1 MGKPN
6 AAPDAAKLPVK
17 KPPGLNIRRARAGLF
32 VLQGMSLKQAL
43 MKAGYA
49 EVTARAPTAN
59 GLTAERCLLE
69 ASKLD
74 KSSDPGTMLEAA
86 RRLGLRQVRA
96 WLKLGDSRLTDKV
109 GALAIPRLV
118 ETIERYHGAADVAAV
133 ERESRSFVDRAFTMR
148 AVIEELDKR
157 GMLKDENAGSR
168 DAGRVL
174 DALPDPAS
182 KETDSS
188 RYPPP
193 TKEPEY

>member
-6 AAPDAAKLPVK
+6 AAPDAAQLPVK

-43 MKAGYA
+43 LKAGYS
-49 EVTARAPTAN
+49 EHTARAPKAH

-69 ASKLD
+69 SSKLD

-96 WLKLGDSRLTDKV
+96 WLDKSDAQLTDKV

-118 ETIERYHGAADVAAV
+118 ETIERYHGSVDVRAI
-133 ERESRSFVDRAFTMR
+133 ERESRSFVDRAFTMK

-157 GMLKDENAGSR
+157 GMLSHENAGSR
-168 DAGRVL
+168 DSGRVV
-174 DALPDPAS
+174 DVSPANSS
-182 KETDSS
+182 KEEIQG
-188 RYPPP
+188 YPPP